1 MKTLAFT
8 ILLALPSVAHAC
20 TGTALH
26 NVDGTSDYTGVRVG
40 QEIGALTNLDRAVCG
55 KDGSMTVCG
64 GDTCYPAIGI
74 DNGSVNEIIELHQCK
89 IGNRLSS
96 DNGNETFE
104 IIDTA
109 PEKPAEAEPSSFDD
123 TKRLTAN
130 DCPMTPKAPV

>member
-20 TGTALH
+20 TGTALRD
-26 NVDGTSDYTGVRVG
+26 VDGTSDYTGVRVG
-40 QEIGALTNLDRAVCG
+40 QEIGVLTNLDRAIRG

-130 DCPMTPKAPV
+130 DCPMC